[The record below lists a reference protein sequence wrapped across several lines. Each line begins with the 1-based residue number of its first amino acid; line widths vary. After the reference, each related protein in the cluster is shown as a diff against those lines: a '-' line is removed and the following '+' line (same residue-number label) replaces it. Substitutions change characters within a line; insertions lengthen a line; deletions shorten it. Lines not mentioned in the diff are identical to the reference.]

1 MAWNTNLR
9 WRLPLACLLLQVVLV
24 VLFGVFM
31 RYDPDADA
39 GWWAEKRRRNLS
51 SDIENEFYYRYPSF
65 QDVHA
70 MLFVGFGFLMT
81 FLQRYGFGAVG
92 FNFLLAA
99 FGIQWALLMQGWFH
113 HLEGSHILLG
123 IENLI
128 NADFCVASVCVA
140 FGAVLGKVSPIQLLI
155 MTLFQVTLFTVN
167 EYILLNILEVKDAGG
182 SMTIHTFGAYFGL
195 TVTWILYRRNLEQ
208 SKQRQSSVYHSDLF
222 AMIGTLFLWIYWP
235 SFNSAVSFH
244 GDAQHRAAINTYCSL
259 AASVL
264 TSVAVSSAVQKK
276 GKLDMVHIQNAT
288 LAGGVGVGTA
298 AEMMLTPYGALIVGF
313 CCGTV
318 STLGFVYLTPF
329 LESRLR
335 IQDTCGI
342 HNLHG
347 IPGVI
352 GGIVGAVTA
361 ASTGPDL
368 YGPPEFTHYSGLQGL
383 RKEQTTRAQGKFQ
396 VFGLL
401 LSLAMALV
409 GGIIVGLILRLP
421 FWGQAADEN
430 CFEDAV
436 YWELPE
442 ENSAGHTPEDPSL
455 KPPAPYLPSGSPAS
469 ASLTQISESDA
480 TSEWAKSKDVSPA
493 LIPRRRTYRLL
504 WALEVA
510 GHNPAQGTQEQASST
525 YMLD

>member
-9 WRLPLACLLLQVVLV
+9 WRLPLACLLLQVAMV
-24 VLFGVFM
+24 VLFGVFV

-39 GWWAEKRRRNLS
+39 SWWEEKKRRNIS
-51 SDIENEFYYRYPSF
+51 SDLENEFYYRYPSF
-65 QDVHA
+65 QDVHV
-70 MLFVGFGFLMT
+70 MVFVGFGFLMT
-81 FLQRYGFGAVG
+81 FLQRYGFGALG

-113 HLEGSHILLG
+113 HLDLQGRYILLG

-195 TVTWILYRRNLEQ
+195 TVTYILYRHNLEQ

-222 AMIGTLFLWIYWP
+222 AMIGTLFLWMYWP
-235 SFNSAVSFH
+235 SFNSAVSYH

-264 TSVAVSSAVQKK
+264 TSVALSSALHKK
-276 GKLDMVHIQNAT
+276 GKLDM
-288 LAGGVGVGTA
+288 
-298 AEMMLTPYGALIVGF
+298 
-313 CCGTV
+313 
-318 STLGFVYLTPF
+318 PF

-347 IPGVI
+347 IPGVL
-352 GGIVGAVTA
+352 GGIVGAVTVA
-361 ASTGPDL
+361 FASPDI
-368 YGPPEFTHYSGLQGL
+368 YAQPGFS
-383 RKEQTTRAQGKFQ
+383 KDVQTSRTQGKFQ

-401 LSLAMALV
+401 LSLAMALM

-430 CFEDAV
+430 CFEDEV
-436 YWELPE
+436 YWEVPE
-442 ENSAGHTPEDPSL
+442 ENSAGHVTEDPTL
-455 KPPAPYLPSGSPAS
+455 KPPALLIPSGA
-469 ASLTQISESDA
+469 
-480 TSEWAKSKDVSPA
+480 PA
-493 LIPRRRTYRLL
+493 LSAVLVP
-504 WALEVA
+504 
-510 GHNPAQGTQEQASST
+510 
-525 YMLD
+525 